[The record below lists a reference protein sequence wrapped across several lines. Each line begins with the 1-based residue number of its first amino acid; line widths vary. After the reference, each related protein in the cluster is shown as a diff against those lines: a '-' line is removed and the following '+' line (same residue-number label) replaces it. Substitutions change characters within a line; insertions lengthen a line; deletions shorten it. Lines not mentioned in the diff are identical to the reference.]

1 MRKLF
6 AQLIL
11 LGDST
16 AQSSDISILDRIKY
30 AGQVIAKL
38 APIAF
43 ILDQFTWWFG
53 ENKQFGTF
61 MCIALVINAA
71 VGAWMHLKNRSF
83 TFLNFF
89 FRNGLMIAV
98 VSVTYIM
105 LEMLRYTA
113 GDNVAGEIFKVVIQ
127 LMSLLYPT
135 SKVIKNIFI
144 LSKGKYPPE
153 FIMRKIYNF
162 EKNGDLEKLFSS
174 KAEDLIDIAGFEEEK
189 QKLLKNEK
197 GMDGDS

>member
-1 MRKLF
+1 MKKLF

-16 AQSSDISILDRIKY
+16 AQSSNILFIDRVKY
-30 AGQVIAKL
+30 FGLVFSKL
-38 APIAF
+38 APVAF
-43 ILDQFTWWFG
+43 VLDLVRWWFG

-61 MCIALVINAA
+61 MCIALFINAA
-71 VGAWMHLKNRSF
+71 VGAVMHLKNGSF
-83 TFLNFF
+83 TFPKFF

-174 KAEDLIDIAGFEEEK
+174 KAEDLLEVEGFDDHKK
-189 QKLLKNEK
+189 QLLNNEK
-197 GMDGDS
+197 DMGCDS